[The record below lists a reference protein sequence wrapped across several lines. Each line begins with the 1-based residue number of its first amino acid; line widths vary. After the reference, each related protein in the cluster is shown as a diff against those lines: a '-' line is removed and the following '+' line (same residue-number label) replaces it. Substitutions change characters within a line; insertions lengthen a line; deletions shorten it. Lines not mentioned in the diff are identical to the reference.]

1 MDFEFVQYLHGIE
14 LIYPPNKLP
23 NSPQSITMNLILQK
37 KNTKKEASKGLNIT
51 WKKLCGKPTYW
62 FSFSESI
69 ASHY

>member
-1 MDFEFVQYLHGIE
+1 
-14 LIYPPNKLP
+14 
-23 NSPQSITMNLILQK
+23 MNLILQK